1 MNDLSKSLKI
11 LVDRYPGTM
20 AELARQA
27 QIDRSS
33 LYKIMD
39 GKRMPNRAQLQRLIH
54 ALGLNARQAEH
65 LTTQY
70 DELRSGAQA
79 HRTDEAL
86 YELLQTAMRSRD
98 NLMNDVLAPMP
109 RSEADLEAAFTSRC
123 YQGYQAVTQQLH
135 LLLTR
140 YLRSE
145 EKRPLMLSPFVGERA
160 LSSIL
165 IGAFSAEASPKPV
178 WHLLR
183 FVTNND
189 AQENFIGNVRTVS
202 RALPFLVLRSMQY
215 EARLSCAPSAGP
227 LPPEARREL
236 LLRMRTACE
245 NNTAVLRI
253 VSAEAFPLDPHITVT
268 AFRGRSVAF
277 CTLSDDPQEG
287 FCREYTLRD
296 AMLANR
302 LADYM
307 SNLKD
312 SSLVCTQ
319 RYTLEYIDFCL
330 RLL

>member
-165 IGAFSAEASPKPV
+165 IGAFSMHRKISSATCAPCPGRCLF
-178 WHLLR
+178 W
-183 FVTNND
+183 
-189 AQENFIGNVRTVS
+189 
-202 RALPFLVLRSMQY
+202 
-215 EARLSCAPSAGP
+215 SCAQCSTRHG
-227 LPPEARREL
+227 
-236 LLRMRTACE
+236 
-245 NNTAVLRI
+245 
-253 VSAEAFPLDPHITVT
+253 FPV
-268 AFRGRSVAF
+268 
-277 CTLSDDPQEG
+277 
-287 FCREYTLRD
+287 
-296 AMLANR
+296 
-302 LADYM
+302 
-307 SNLKD
+307 
-312 SSLVCTQ
+312 
-319 RYTLEYIDFCL
+319 
-330 RLL
+330 RLLPGRCPVC

>member
-11 LVDRYPGTM
+11 LVDRCYPGTM
-20 AELARQA
+20 GRTGRQA

-79 HRTDEAL
+79 HRPMKPL

-145 EKRPLMLSPFVGERA
+145 EKRPLMLSPFVGNAHSVR
-160 LSSIL
+160 SSSVPFPPRL
-165 IGAFSAEASPKPV
+165 RQKPV

-227 LPPEARREL
+227 LPAADAGL
-236 LLRMRTACE
+236 C
-245 NNTAVLRI
+245 AVPRCGR
-253 VSAEAFPLDPHITVT
+253 VYGSQPAKSASA
-268 AFRGRSVAF
+268 
-277 CTLSDDPQEG
+277 
-287 FCREYTLRD
+287 
-296 AMLANR
+296 
-302 LADYM
+302 
-307 SNLKD
+307 
-312 SSLVCTQ
+312 
-319 RYTLEYIDFCL
+319 
-330 RLL
+330 